1 MLEDNRDN
9 KTEKIDC
16 NEVRED
22 EDITLLDDGTL
33 IQKRQGFRFGVDAVI
48 LADFYRGKKN
58 AKILEV
64 GSGTGIIPILL
75 CQKKSAEDITAL
87 EIQDHMA
94 ELANRNIRRNSL
106 EDKIKIVHTDVKN
119 LKQGNTYD
127 CVISN
132 PPYMV
137 MDGKKINPNDSKAIA
152 RHEISLT
159 LSGLIENAKRLL
171 KPRGQFYIVHRSY
184 RLGEILIELEKN
196 GFSPK
201 RIKNVYSDNVSE
213 AKLVLIEASKGR
225 RETLAVEQPLYLD
238 TE

>member
-1 MLEDNRDN
+1 MLKDNRDD
-9 KTEKIDC
+9 EKKECD
-16 NEVRED
+16 VRED

-48 LADFYRGKKN
+48 LADFYSGKKN

-75 CQKKSAEDITAL
+75 CQQKNAEDITAL

-94 ELANRNIRRNSL
+94 ELANRNVKRNSL
-106 EDKIKIVHTDVKN
+106 EDKIKILHTDVKH

-137 MDGKKINPNDSKAIA
+137 IDGKKINPNDSKAIA

-159 LSGLIENAKRLL
+159 LSELIESAKRLL

-201 RIKNVYSDNVSE
+201 RIKNVYSDTTSE
-213 AKLVLIEASKGR
+213 GKLVLVEASKGR
-225 RETLAVEQPLYLD
+225 KETLTVEQPLYLG